1 MKFKKWL
8 RAVVSGLLVS
18 LISIEPA
25 SAEVLKI
32 AYVDADKILLEA
44 PQGKQALRKLEEE
57 FDPRDKGLKEMA
69 SKLKKMEDEFNSGL
83 LVLSSAD
90 QRRLEMTIIQLRRR
104 LKQSQQEL
112 REDYNWRR
120 NEELT
125 KLQKLVRQAIEGV
138 AKEEGYN
145 LIIDDKI
152 YVSPRLDITK
162 KVLEKLA
169 GELRSSGN
177 AADK

>member
-1 MKFKKWL
+1 MKYEKWL

-57 FDPRDKGLKEMA
+57 FDPRDKELKEMA
-69 SKLKKMEDEFNSGL
+69 SKLKKMEDEFNANLS
-83 LVLSSAD
+83 VLSSAD
-90 QRRLEMTIIQLRRR
+90 QRRLKMTIIQLRRR

-125 KLQKLVRQAIEGV
+125 KLQKLVGEAIEEV
-138 AKEEGYN
+138 AKEGGYN

-169 GELRSSGN
+169 GELRSSDN